1 MVHSFLTIIQFFDM
15 QKKPKLNCAAEK
27 DTKSRQRALKLWH
40 RPNLFAVLF
49 LFVLVLLTG
58 NSAFSQ
64 TNTISGTVND
74 EAGKPVA
81 GASIKVVQTKTG
93 TTSNDNGKFKINI
106 PAGNVTLEISYVG
119 LVTERIKI
127 TGQHDVNV
135 VLKAASKAMDEVVVV
150 GVQRQ
155 TKRNTTSAISG
166 ISGKAIENLP
176 APSVD
181 GLLQG
186 RVAGM
191 NVQITSGEPGVT
203 PTIVV
208 RGNSKVSTN
217 INDNAVAQSRALS
230 SPLYVIDGIP
240 TSTDDIDNAVGATGT
255 NYLAGININDI
266 EEVVLQKDAAATAAW
281 GSRGANGVIYIKTKK
296 GRSNT
301 PEFRVNIYGG
311 ISERPLLLKTLTGQ
325 AERTAKMNL
334 LYDYLTPAQ
343 IASSIPQML
352 TDSLN
357 PSYNNATDWQGL
369 FYRQAVV
376 KNVDGSFSA
385 ATQNVN
391 YRVSFNYYDEQGI
404 IKSFGYSRYSIRG
417 NFDFK
422 ITPRLNS
429 QLIVGLSRGDRKRG
443 MKYGNSDNNT
453 PVSGSSIP
461 SSFYGL
467 NSLDSSLFLGVASQL
482 RNKNISDQL
491 NASLTVNYDIL
502 PSLKYN
508 IQGAV
513 NISNSYRDY
522 FQPSRNDDIASV
534 RPAGNSSYAE
544 SSKGVYSTLFFQQGL
559 NFAKT
564 ISAAKHKHNLVAT
577 VSQQFSRDVSNNTY
591 VAGYNIPS
599 NDIQVVSGVAQSDL
613 YGSSSYA
620 ASALVSLLG
629 QVQYDMDK
637 KYLLYLTYRA
647 DASSRFGDNS
657 KWGYFP
663 AVGAGWIVSDE
674 KFMDWSKPVVDFMKL
689 RFSFGVAGN
698 QSSDFYA
705 PYNSY
710 QYGGYYNGVQSIQ
723 PSYTNGLTK
732 NNLTW
737 AKTEQKNIGL
747 DLYMFKNRL
756 NISVDLYDK
765 LSKDD
770 YYNFDLPFYTGFDN
784 VLFNAHDL
792 WVSNRGVDLTV
803 LASVLPSKS
812 KVQWNSQLTLSHNE
826 NLIAK
831 LPNNNRSFVVTDYND
846 VSRIYA
852 VGQPIYEMFQ
862 LRYLGVYNYA
872 SEIPFNRLTGTRQ
885 TYFKGNHVV
894 IPGDPKWA
902 DVNKDGDVWT
912 DEDNGDQYGDRVP
925 TGNPNPK
932 FTGGWVNDFTYKNF
946 SLSII
951 SVFTFKRDVYNTYF
965 QSQVANIVG
974 GYSSGISNFAQTR
987 MPDLSGIDYW
997 TPAKA
1002 AAKSDY
1008 QAGFPSI
1015 NPLGQSYYQYIAI
1028 SDQFVTDG
1036 SYFKVKTVSLGYQLP
1051 ETFLKRIKV
1060 KRARVYSMI
1069 DNVLTIKNSSM
1080 PNPELVDQLGVY
1092 TGGLYPVSKKITLG
1106 LDITF

>member
-1 MVHSFLTIIQFFDM
+1 M
-15 QKKPKLNCAAEK
+15 QKKPKLNCAGNGS
-27 DTKSRQRALKLWH
+27 TKSRLSILKAWCK
-40 RPNLFAVLF
+40 PELFAGLF
-49 LFVLVLLTG
+49 LFAWMLLLSS
-58 NSAFSQ
+58 SAYSQ
-64 TNTISGTVND
+64 TKTISGVVND
-74 EAGKPVA
+74 ESGKPIA
-81 GASIKVVQTKTG
+81 GVSVKVVQTKVG
-93 TTSNDNGKFKINI
+93 TTSNENGRFKLNL
-106 PAGNVTLEISYVG
+106 PAGNATLEISSVG
-119 LVTERIKI
+119 FETERIKI
-127 TGQHDVNV
+127 NNQSEVSV

-155 TKRNTTSAISG
+155 TKRNTISAISG
-166 ISGKAIENLP
+166 VTGKSIENIP

-186 RVAGM
+186 RVAGI

-217 INDNAVAQSRALS
+217 IDENAVAQSRALS

-281 GSRGANGVIYIKTKK
+281 GSRGANGVIYIKTKR
-296 GRSNT
+296 GRSAT

-311 ISERPLLLKTLTGQ
+311 VSERPLLLNTLTGQ
-325 AERTAKMNL
+325 AERKAKMNL
-334 LYDYLTPAQ
+334 LYDYLTPTQ

-357 PSYNNATDWQGL
+357 PSYNHATDWQGL

-376 KNVDGSFSA
+376 KNIDGSFSA

-417 NFDFK
+417 NFDFRISPK
-422 ITPRLNS
+422 LNS

-453 PVSGSSIP
+453 PVSGASIP

-491 NASLTVNYDIL
+491 SASLTVNYDIL

-508 IQGAV
+508 IQGSV
-513 NISNSYRDY
+513 NISNNYRDY

-534 RPAGNSSYAE
+534 RPAGNQSYAE
-544 SSKGVYSTLFFQQGL
+544 SSKGVYSTMFFQQGL
-559 NFAKT
+559 NYAKT
-564 ISAAKHKHNLVAT
+564 FTAGKHSHNLVAT
-577 VSQQFSRDVSNNTY
+577 VSQQFSRDVTNNTF

-620 ASALVSLLG
+620 ASGLLSLLG
-629 QVQYDMDK
+629 QVQYDVDK
-637 KYLLYLTYRA
+637 KYLLYLTYRG

-663 AVGAGWIVSDE
+663 AVGAGWILSDE
-674 KFMDWSKPVVDFMKL
+674 KFMSWSKPVVDFLKF
-689 RFSFGVAGN
+689 RFSYGIAGN

-710 QYGGYYNGVQSIQ
+710 QYGGYYSGVQSIQ

-737 AKTEQKNIGL
+737 AKTEQKNVGM

-756 NISVDLYDK
+756 NISVDAYDK

-770 YYNFDLPFYTGFDN
+770 YYNFGLPFFTGFDN
-784 VLFNAHDL
+784 VLFNAKDL
-792 WVSNRGVDLTV
+792 WVSNRGIDLTIM
-803 LASVLPSKS
+803 ASVLPSKS
-812 KVQWNSQLTLSHNE
+812 KVKWNTQLTVSHNK

-831 LPNNNRSFVVTDYND
+831 LPNNNRTFVITDYND
-846 VSRIYA
+846 VSRIYS

-862 LRYLGVYNYA
+862 LKYLGVYNYA
-872 SEIPFNRLTGTRQ
+872 SEIPFNQLTGTRQ

-912 DEDNGDQYGDRVP
+912 DEDNGDQYGDRMP
-925 TGNPNPK
+925 TGDPNPK
-932 FTGGWVNDFTYKNF
+932 FTGGWVNDLTYKNF

-965 QSQVANIVG
+965 QSQIANIVG
-974 GYSSGISNFAQTR
+974 GYSSGINNFAQTR
-987 MPDLSGIDYW
+987 MPVLDGIDYW

-1002 AAKSDY
+1002 NAKTDY
-1008 QAGFPSI
+1008 KAGFPSI
-1015 NPLGQSYYQYIAI
+1015 NPMGSSYYQYIAI

-1036 SYFKVKTVSLGYQLP
+1036 SYFKVKTISFGYQLP
-1051 ETFLKRIKV
+1051 ENMIKRVKV
-1060 KRARVYSMI
+1060 KRARVYTMI
-1069 DNVLTIKNSSM
+1069 DNVLTLKNSSM

>member
-1 MVHSFLTIIQFFDM
+1 M
-15 QKKPKLNCAAEK
+15 QKKPKLNCA
-27 DTKSRQRALKLWH
+27 SRRNVKNRQPVLNLWH
-40 RPNLFAVLF
+40 KPSQIAGLF
-49 LFVLVLLTG
+49 LFAWMLFSGST
-58 NSAFSQ
+58 AFSQ
-64 TNTISGTVND
+64 TKTISGVIND
-74 EAGKPVA
+74 ESGKPVA
-81 GASIKVVQTKTG
+81 GASVKVVQTKVG
-93 TTSNDNGKFKINI
+93 TTTNENGRFKLSL
-106 PAGNVTLEISYVG
+106 PAGNATLEISYVG
-119 LVTERIKI
+119 FETQRIKI
-127 TGQHDVNV
+127 TNQAELGV

-155 TKRNTTSAISG
+155 TKRNTIAAISG
-166 ISGKAIENLP
+166 VSAKAIENIP
-176 APSVD
+176 SPSVD

-186 RVAGM
+186 RVAGL
-191 NVQITSGEPGVT
+191 NVQINSGEPGVT

-208 RGNSKVSTN
+208 RGNSKVSTS
-217 INDNAVAQSRALS
+217 IDKNAVAQSRALS
-230 SPLYVIDGIP
+230 SPLYIIDGIP
-240 TSTDDIDNAVGATGT
+240 TSPDDLDNAYIRNEDGNPVGETGT

-281 GSRGANGVIYIKTKK
+281 GSRGANGVIYIKTKR
-296 GRSNT
+296 GRSAT
-301 PEFRVNIYGG
+301 PEFRVNVYGG
-311 ISERPLLLKTLTGQ
+311 VSERPQLLKTSIGQ

-334 LYDYLTPAQ
+334 LYEYLTPAQ
-343 IASSIPQML
+343 LAISIPQML

-357 PSYNNATDWQGL
+357 PSYNNATDWQDL
-369 FYRQAVV
+369 FYRSATV
-376 KNVDGSFSA
+376 KNVDASFA
-385 ATQNVN
+385 AAVQNVN

-404 IKSFGYSRYSIRG
+404 IKSFGFKRYSIRG

-422 ITPRLNS
+422 ITPKLNS
-429 QLIVGLSRGDRKRG
+429 QLIVGLSRGDRQRG
-443 MKYGNSDNNT
+443 MKYNNSDNNT
-453 PVSGSSIP
+453 PVSGSSVP

-467 NSLDSSLFLGVASQL
+467 NYLDSSLLLGNASQL
-482 RNKNISDQL
+482 RNKNINDQF

-508 IQGAV
+508 VLGSI
-513 NISNSYRDY
+513 NFSNNYRDY
-522 FQPSRNDDIASV
+522 FQPSRNDAIASV
-534 RPAGNSSYAE
+534 RPQGNQSYAE
-544 SSKGVYSTLFFQQGL
+544 SSKGVYSVFFFQQGL
-559 NFAKT
+559 NYIKT
-564 ISAAKHKHNLVAT
+564 ISAGKHSHNLVAT
-577 VSQQFSRDVSNNTY
+577 VSQQFSRDVSNNSY

-613 YGSSSYA
+613 FGSSSYA
-620 ASALVSLLG
+620 ASGLLSLLG
-629 QVQYDMDK
+629 QVQYDLDK
-637 KYLLYLTYRA
+637 KYLLYLTYRG

-674 KFMDWSKPVVDFMKL
+674 KFMSWSKPVIDFMKF
-689 RFSFGVAGN
+689 RFSYGIAGS

-737 AKTEQKNIGL
+737 AKTEQKNIGI
-747 DLYMFKNRL
+747 DMYMFKSRL
-756 NISVDLYDK
+756 NISVDVYDK
-765 LSKDD
+765 LSKDG
-770 YYNFDLPFYTGFDN
+770 YYNFGLPFYTGFDN
-784 VLFNAHDL
+784 VMFNAKDL
-792 WVSNRGVDLTV
+792 WVSNRGVDLTIQGS
-803 LASVLPSKS
+803 LLPAKS
-812 KVQWNSQLTLSHNE
+812 KVQWGTQLTLSHNK

-831 LPNNNRSFVVTDYND
+831 LPNNNRTFVIDDPNG
-846 VSRIYA
+846 VSRIYS

-872 SEIPFNRLTGTRQ
+872 SEIPFNPLTGARQ

-902 DVNKDGDVWT
+902 DINKDGDVWV
-912 DEDNGDQYGDRVP
+912 DEDNGDQYADRVP
-925 TGNPNPK
+925 TGDPNPK
-932 FTGGWVNDFTYKNF
+932 FTGGWVNDISYKRF
-946 SLSII
+946 SISII

-965 QSQVANIVG
+965 QSQIANITG
-974 GYSSGISNFAQTR
+974 GYSSGINNFAQTR
-987 MPDLSGIDYW
+987 MPDLSGVDYW

-1002 AAKSDY
+1002 NAKTDY
-1008 QAGFPSI
+1008 KAGFPAI

-1036 SYFKVKTVSLGYQLP
+1036 SYFKVKTISLNYQLP
-1051 ETFLKRIKV
+1051 ETFLKKMKV

-1069 DNVLTIKNSSM
+1069 DNVLTLKNSSM

-1092 TGGLYPVSKKITLG
+1092 TGGLYPVSKKVTIG